1 MNDAVVLLTGAY
13 HLGNNPGVFQDAQ
26 YVGLRLEF
34 PARLTWKPP
43 AAVELIFYTHD
54 IETWGGT
61 GGHAVTINGTEV
73 GRLRDVVN
81 TQHPTEINT
90 ITIDKAV
97 FDNAVGGGDE
107 FRLGIAVRG
116 GTLADDFVL
125 TRVET
130 RGFAALLGV

>member
-61 GGHAVTINGTEV
+61 GGHAVTINDTEV
-73 GRLRDVVN
+73 GRLKDVVN
-81 TQHPTEINT
+81 THHPTEIT
-90 ITIDKAV
+90 SITIDKSV
-97 FDNAVGGGDE
+97 FDNAVGGEDT
-107 FRLGIAVRG
+107 FRLGITVTG
-116 GTLADDFVL
+116 GSLADDFVL

-130 RGFAALLGV
+130 RGFAARLGT